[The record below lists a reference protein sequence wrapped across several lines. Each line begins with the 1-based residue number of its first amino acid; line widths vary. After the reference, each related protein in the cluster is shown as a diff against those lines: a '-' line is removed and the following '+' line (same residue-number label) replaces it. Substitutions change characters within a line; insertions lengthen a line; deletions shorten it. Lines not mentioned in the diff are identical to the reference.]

1 MENLV
6 IENLK
11 KAVTE
16 GDIEKTKELA
26 KKVLEIGM
34 DPLKAINE
42 GMAKGAKDVGDK
54 FSKGEVFLVE
64 LVMAGE
70 AMKAGMSI
78 LLPKIREARKERKTF
93 GKVVIGTVKGD
104 IHSIG
109 KDIVATL
116 LEAEGFEV
124 INMGEDVPTE
134 KFVEAVKQHKP
145 DILGLSSLLTA
156 TMPMQKE
163 VIDALKKEGLRDKV
177 KVLIG
182 GGPTTKEWAR
192 EIGADGWAGD
202 AVSAVK
208 LAKDIA
214 LNKRSR

>member
-1 MENLV
+1 ME
-6 IENLK
+6 ISIIKDLK

-16 GDIEKTKELA
+16 GDVEKTKELA
-26 KKVLEIGM
+26 EKTLELNM
-34 DPLKAINE
+34 DPLKVINE
-42 GMAKGAKDVGDK
+42 GMAEGAKEVGDK
-54 FSKGEVFLVE
+54 FSKGEAFLAD
-64 LVMAGE
+64 LIMAGE
-70 AMKAGMSI
+70 AMKAGISV
-78 LLPKIREARKERKTF
+78 LLPKIRAAQKERKTL

-134 KFVEAVKQHKP
+134 RFIEAVKQHKP

-163 VIDALKKEGLRDKV
+163 VIEFLKKEGLRNKV

-182 GGPTTKEWAR
+182 GGPTTKEWAK

-202 AVSAVK
+202 AVSAVG
-208 LAKDIA
+208 LARSIVS
-214 LNKRSR
+214 NKRF

>member
-1 MENLV
+1 MKMENLIIEELKKTV
-6 IENLK
+6 IE
-11 KAVTE
+11 
-16 GDIEKTKELA
+16 GDVEKTKELA
-26 KKVLEIGM
+26 KKALETGM
-34 DPLKAINE
+34 DPLKAISE
-42 GMAKGAKDVGDK
+42 GMAKGAKEVGDK
-54 FSKGEVFLVE
+54 FGKGEAFLAD
-64 LVMAGE
+64 LIMAGE

-78 LLPKIREARKERKTF
+78 LLPEIREARKERETL
-93 GKVVIGTVKGD
+93 GKVIIGTVKGD

-156 TMPMQKE
+156 TMPIQKE
-163 VIDALKKEGLRDKV
+163 VIDALKKEGLKDKV

-208 LAKDIA
+208 IAKDIA
-214 LNKRSR
+214 LNK

>member
-1 MENLV
+1 MD
-6 IENLK
+6 ISIIANLK
-11 KAVTE
+11 KVVVE
-16 GDIEKTKELA
+16 GDVEKAKEFAEKALD
-26 KKVLEIGM
+26 LGI
-34 DPLKAINE
+34 DPLKAISE
-42 GMAKGAKDVGDK
+42 GLAEGAKEVGDK
-54 FSKGEVFLVE
+54 FSKGEAFLAD
-64 LVMAGE
+64 LIMAGE
-70 AMKAGMSI
+70 AMKAGISI
-78 LLPKIREARKERKTF
+78 LLPKIREERKERKTL
-93 GKVVIGTVKGD
+93 GKVIIGTVRGD

-134 KFVEAVKQHKP
+134 RFIETVKQHKP
-145 DILGLSSLLTA
+145 HILGLSSLLTA

-163 VIDALKKEGLRDKV
+163 VIDALKKEGLRDHV

-182 GGPTTKEWAR
+182 GGPTTSKWAK

-208 LAKDIA
+208 LARDII
-214 LNKRSR
+214 KR

>member
-1 MENLV
+1 ME
-6 IENLK
+6 ISIITNLK
-11 KAVTE
+11 KVVVE
-16 GDIEKTKELA
+16 GDVEKAKEFTEKALD
-26 KKVLEIGM
+26 LGI
-34 DPLKAINE
+34 DPLKAISE
-42 GMAKGAKDVGDK
+42 GLAEGAKEVGDK
-54 FSKGEVFLVE
+54 FSKGEAFLAD
-64 LVMAGE
+64 LIMAGE
-70 AMKAGMSI
+70 AMKAGISI
-78 LLPKIREARKERKTF
+78 LLPKIREERKERKTL
-93 GKVVIGTVKGD
+93 GKVIIGTVRGD

-134 KFVEAVKQHKP
+134 RFIESVKQSKP
-145 DILGLSSLLTA
+145 HILGLSSLLTA

-163 VIDALKKEGLRDKV
+163 VIDALKKEGLRDHV

-182 GGPTTKEWAR
+182 GGPTTSKWAK

-208 LAKDIA
+208 LARDII
-214 LNKRSR
+214 KR